1 MAMLTMG
8 GANLPAPSA
17 LKISLIDVSAQADR
31 TASGLAVIDRIADKR
46 RIHLKWAL
54 MTAAQ
59 MQSLLTASGSGAFF
73 SVTYPDPVTAASRTA
88 TVFAESRAA
97 GILRMIDGSPVWTD
111 VEITL
116 TER

>member
-46 RIHLKWAL
+46 RIHLKWAQ
-54 MTAAQ
+54 MSAAQ
-59 MQSLLTASGSGAFF
+59 MRTLLTASGSSAFF
-73 SVTYPDPVTAASRTA
+73 SVSYPDPVTSAARSA

>member
-8 GANLPAPSA
+8 GVNLPAPSA
-17 LKISLIDVSAQADR
+17 LNISLIDVSAQAER

-54 MTAAQ
+54 MTASQ
-59 MQSLLTASGSGAFF
+59 MRSLLTASGSGAFF

-88 TVFAESRAA
+88 TVFVESRAA